1 MEYGLGG
8 TGTGLN
14 RGIGYYSS
22 AQIFDTYGIYGLG
35 GASPPANTFVME
47 AAALSPDRT
56 LATFYQN
63 GVMTATNSLSGVQNI
78 QGGISVG
85 TLYGYGANWGG
96 DIAEVLV
103 YNHQLSVL
111 MRSWLTILKVFLH
124 QSLMLTKVSS
134 AACRRREQSCCARA
148 GCGRR

>member
-47 AAALSPDRT
+47 AAALSKTSRVAFPWVPFMGT
-56 LATFYQN
+56 EPIGEATSQKCWFI
-63 GVMTATNSLSGVQNI
+63 T
-78 QGGISVG
+78 IS
-85 TLYGYGANWGG
+85 
-96 DIAEVLV
+96 
-103 YNHQLSVL
+103 
-111 MRSWLTILKVFLH
+111 
-124 QSLMLTKVSS
+124 
-134 AACRRREQSCCARA
+134 CPC
-148 GCGRR
+148 